1 MYELCRLGRHR
12 PISKDLRNGII
23 RASKKAAARLVDEP
37 VDEWFT
43 SIGKEEIQFVKVR
56 LLGNVRNGQNGAVP

>member
-43 SIGKEEIQFVKVR
+43 SIGKEKIR
-56 LLGNVRNGQNGAVP
+56 LLFCEEKKLQALFDWP